1 MVPKKPKVRRVEL
14 KLVPVLDRLN
24 VEDVAENN
32 TYQRMNRL
40 MDQAFEAVDDMDLNP
55 DNGKPHLPHRRSLTI
70 EVIYIFL

>member
-1 MVPKKPKVRRVEL
+1 M

-24 VEDVAENN
+24 VEDIAENN

-55 DNGKPHLPHRRSLTI
+55 DNGTLRIPGDYGNVHC
-70 EVIYIFL
+70 EV